1 MSKPSKLKSNRR
13 LSGEVNIL
21 IDSGFTPDAIIR
33 YLKRAYDMDVSRAT
47 VYRYKKDHYRPKP
60 QRRAVLDKLF
70 KDCGRFVDVL
80 EGKVGIAVIFMD
92 RIDKALKREEQIG
105 LSMKITGE
113 MLMDLN
119 TVLNELYEMYQ
130 DMGLLP
136 IRDERISIDATLTE
150 KSESK
155 SRLEI
160 VLGTLSSEDK
170 EKFTTEIKDK
180 IRKLSGGEDDG
191 GGSWIQHTDDRN

>member
-1 MSKPSKLKSNRR
+1 MSKPSKLKASRR
-13 LSGEVNIL
+13 LSGEVNML

-47 VYRYKKDHYRPKP
+47 VYRYKKDHYKPKP

-80 EGKVGIAVIFMD
+80 EGKVGISVIFMD

>member
-1 MSKPSKLKSNRR
+1 MSKPSKLKTSKR

-33 YLKRAYDMDVSRAT
+33 YLKCVYDMDISRAT
-47 VYRYKKDHYRPKP
+47 IYRYKKDHYRPKP
-60 QRRAVLDKLF
+60 QRRAVLDRLF

-92 RIDKALKREEQIG
+92 RIDKALKREEQVG
-105 LSMKITGE
+105 LPIKITGE

-119 TVLNELYEMYQ
+119 TVLNELYGMYQ

-136 IRDERISIDATLTE
+136 IRDEKISIDATLTE
-150 KSESK
+150 TSESK

-160 VLGTLSSEDK
+160 VLETLAEEDQV
-170 EKFTTEIKDK
+170 KFAKEIKAK
-180 IRKLSGGEDDG
+180 IRKLTGGEDDG
-191 GGSWIQHTDDRN
+191 GGSWIEHTDDRN